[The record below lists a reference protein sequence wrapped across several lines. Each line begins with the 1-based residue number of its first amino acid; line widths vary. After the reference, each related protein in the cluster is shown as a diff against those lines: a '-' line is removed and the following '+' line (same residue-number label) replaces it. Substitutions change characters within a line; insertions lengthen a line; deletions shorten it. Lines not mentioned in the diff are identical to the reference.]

1 MTNEAGRKANL
12 AGHGV
17 ARRGSSS
24 LDMASSIAPGDKGAK
39 RSSANVKGNAREL
52 HSVARPNIDPTEG
65 VSAPWRQSLLNKA
78 AAPRSL
84 AEREATRG
92 EAQAEPTVAANA
104 RGGALAVAPLGD
116 MGRQRLERSVR
127 LPQPKGAGGWQPPR
141 GVVRHLPSCA
151 ERTMPKPP
159 RRKTVASEDEIGS
172 ANCATH
178 PLEADAERRCRTRS
192 QATCAGLA
200 RP

>member
-1 MTNEAGRKANL
+1 MTTGAGRKASL
-12 AGHGV
+12 DGHGV

-24 LDMASSIAPGDKGAK
+24 LDMASSIAPGDKGAEH
-39 RSSANVKGNAREL
+39 SSANVKGTAREL
-52 HSVARPNIDPTEG
+52 HSVARPNIDPTED
-65 VSAPWRQSLLNKA
+65 VPAPRRPSLLNRVV
-78 AAPRSL
+78 APRSL
-84 AEREATRG
+84 AVREAMRG
-92 EAQAEPTVAANA
+92 SAQAEPIVAANA

-141 GVVRHLPSCA
+141 GVDRHLPSCA

-178 PLEADAERRCRTRS
+178 PLEADTERRCRTRS
-192 QATCAGLA
+192 QATCARLA